1 MNHSNH
7 ILNDL
12 VSVARDGKRF
22 YEDAASKIDNPELRT
37 LFTRIA
43 AVKGDIV
50 NSLSSEIR
58 TTGDKPADSGTWVGN
73 FNTLY
78 GDMRAMFGDKSYAFV
93 AQLEESE
100 DRLLKGFNE
109 ALQDKAISANARK
122 TLDRLLPEVR
132 GCHEIMRDRKVALK
146 KAA

>member
-12 VSVARDGKRF
+12 VSVARDGKSF

-43 AVKGDIV
+43 TVKGDVV

-58 TTGDKPADSGTWVGN
+58 TSGDTPADSGTWVGS
-73 FNTLY
+73 FNKMY
-78 GDMRAMFGDKSYAFV
+78 GDMRAKFGDKSYGFV

-100 DRLLKGFNE
+100 DRLLKGFHD
-109 ALQDKAISANARK
+109 ALQDKDISANARM
-122 TLDRLLPEVR
+122 TLNRLLPEVR
-132 GCHEIMRDRKVALK
+132 GCHDIMRDRKAELK

>member
-12 VSVARDGKRF
+12 VSVARDGKSF
-22 YEDAASKIDNPELRT
+22 YDDAASKIDNPELRT

-43 AVKGDIV
+43 TVKGDIV
-50 NSLSSEIR
+50 TSLSSEIR
-58 TTGDKPADSGTWVGN
+58 TTGDTPADSGTWVGS
-73 FNTLY
+73 FNKLY

-100 DRLLKGFNE
+100 DRLLKGFND
-109 ALQDKAISANARK
+109 ALQDKEISPNARMML
-122 TLDRLLPEVR
+122 TRLLPEVR
-132 GCHEIMRDRKVALK
+132 GCHDIMRTRKLEMK

>member
-12 VSVARDGKRF
+12 VSVARDGKSF
-22 YEDAASKIDNPELRT
+22 YEDAATKIDNPELRT
-37 LFTRIA
+37 LFTRLA
-43 AVKGDIV
+43 TVKGDIV
-50 NSLSSEIR
+50 SSLSSEIR
-58 TTGDKPADSGTWVGN
+58 TTGETPADSGTWVGS
-73 FNTLY
+73 FNKMY
-78 GDMRAMFGDKSYAFV
+78 GDVRAMFGDKTYAFV

-109 ALQDKAISANARK
+109 ALQDKEITSNARM
-122 TLDRLLPEVR
+122 TLNRLLPEVR
-132 GCHEIMRDRKVALK
+132 SCHEIMRNRKVALK

>member
-12 VSVARDGKRF
+12 VSVARDGKSF
-22 YEDAASKIDNPELRT
+22 YEDTAAKIDNPELRT
-37 LFTRIA
+37 LFTRLA
-43 AVKGDIV
+43 TVKGDIV
-50 NSLSSEIR
+50 SSLSSEIR
-58 TTGDKPADSGTWVGN
+58 TTGETPADSGTWVGS
-73 FNTLY
+73 FNKMY
-78 GDMRAMFGDKSYAFV
+78 GDVRAMFGDKTYAFV

-109 ALQDKAISANARK
+109 ALQDKEITSNARM
-122 TLDRLLPEVR
+122 TLNRLLPEVR
-132 GCHEIMRDRKVALK
+132 SCHEIMRNRKVALK

>member
-12 VSVARDGKRF
+12 VSVANDGKRF
-22 YEDAASKIDNPELRT
+22 YEDAASKIDNAELRA
-37 LFTRIA
+37 LFTRMA
-43 AVKGDIV
+43 TVKADIV

-58 TTGDKPADSGTWVGN
+58 ASGETPADSGTWVGS
-73 FNTLY
+73 FNKLY
-78 GDMRAMFGDKSYAFV
+78 GDTRAKFGDKSYGFV

-100 DRLLKGFNE
+100 DRLLKGFHD
-109 ALQDKAISANARK
+109 ALQDKEVSPNARM
-122 TLDRLLPEVR
+122 TLNRLLPEVR
-132 GCHEIMRDRKVALK
+132 ECHDIMRNRKVALK